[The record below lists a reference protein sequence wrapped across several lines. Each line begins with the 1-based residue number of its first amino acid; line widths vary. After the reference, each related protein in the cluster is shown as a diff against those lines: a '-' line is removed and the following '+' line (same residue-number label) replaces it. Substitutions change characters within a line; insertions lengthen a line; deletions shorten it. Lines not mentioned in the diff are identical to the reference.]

1 MACPLMDGDPEHLI
15 WKLDQSWVSNPPAL
29 PPLPVS
35 FIHKIF
41 GTNFSFNVNNYTM
54 EKVQFPF
61 FRSFFSVF

>member
-1 MACPLMDGDPEHLI
+1 MDADPKHLI
-15 WKLDQSWVSNPPAL
+15 WKLDQSWVSNPL

-41 GTNFSFNVNNYTM
+41 GTNFSFNVNYYTV

-61 FRSFFSVF
+61 SRSFFSVL